1 MTRRTKNVVAFLPAT
16 QTLFRDRKRKA
27 VHQTTVDFSR
37 VEVFVGLE
45 IATSY
50 RALNERTS
58 GALVGEKIAFLK
70 RLVTRLVSH
79 FLLACNEIEAD
90 RNADPLHYFGY
101 PACYSFTAQLR
112 KLPALRQFRGT
123 GACCYD
129 RISDRWTRCRER
141 NGCGWPVRTDR
152 H

>member
-70 RLVTRLVSH
+70 RLVTRLVCH
-79 FLLACNEIEAD
+79 FLLTRHETKANGDGE
-90 RNADPLHYFGY
+90 PLR
-101 PACYSFTAQLR
+101 YSR
-112 KLPALRQFRGT
+112 
-123 GACCYD
+123 Y
-129 RISDRWTRCRER
+129 
-141 NGCGWPVRTDR
+141 
-152 H
+152 